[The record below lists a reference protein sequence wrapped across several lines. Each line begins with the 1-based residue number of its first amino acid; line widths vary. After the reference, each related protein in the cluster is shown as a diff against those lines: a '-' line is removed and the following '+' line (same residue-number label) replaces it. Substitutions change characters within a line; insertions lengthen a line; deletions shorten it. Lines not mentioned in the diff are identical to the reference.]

1 MRIFKTY
8 LRANALQYA
17 IFLSVMILLL
27 LLSFL
32 LFVNT
37 NGILSLRTD
46 NFINDISF
54 QKSQIYLPKNTSL
67 KTETQKWGAFDIVR
81 VKNAE
86 SEERL
91 KNQFQTIYL
100 SAPIILSKHLY
111 QLYVPS
117 YNNKG
122 SLQITGQAS
131 IQGNLSVPNSD
142 IRTTSA
148 AGFIYT
154 GTTDFKGTIKNSTAA
169 LPEVKKRFYE
179 DYLELGN
186 DSIIP
191 FDKSKIGYQS
201 FKNRGVTVVSDRAI
215 LLNKHD
221 YKGFVKIIS
230 SQQITV
236 DQNSTLEDVELIA
249 PVIKFQN
256 GFTGKVHAVARDSI
270 VVGEHVTLNFPSS
283 LTITDSNF
291 ENYPSIVI
299 QKNASVSGLVR
310 QFKKVPETDSYPQLF
325 ISKDAIFK
333 GSIYNVGN
341 TELRG
346 TVEGSLYTHSFIAYV
361 DGRIYRN
368 YIFDGKILKSEWFT
382 AFEKSLTLPQEESN
396 FPLKWLY

>member
-1 MRIFKTY
+1 M
-8 LRANALQYA
+8 
-17 IFLSVMILLL
+17 
-27 LLSFL
+27 
-32 LFVNT
+32 
-37 NGILSLRTD
+37 
-46 NFINDISF
+46 
-54 QKSQIYLPKNTSL
+54 
-67 KTETQKWGAFDIVR
+67 
-81 VKNAE
+81 
-86 SEERL
+86 
-91 KNQFQTIYL
+91 
-100 SAPIILSKHLY
+100 
-111 QLYVPS
+111 
-117 YNNKG
+117 
-122 SLQITGQAS
+122 
-131 IQGNLSVPNSD
+131 
-142 IRTTSA
+142 
-148 AGFIYT
+148 
-154 GTTDFKGTIKNSTAA
+154 
-169 LPEVKKRFYE
+169 
-179 DYLELGN
+179 
-186 DSIIP
+186 
-191 FDKSKIGYQS
+191 
-201 FKNRGVTVVSDRAI
+201 
-215 LLNKHD
+215 LNKHD

>member
-1 MRIFKTY
+1 
-8 LRANALQYA
+8 
-17 IFLSVMILLL
+17 MILLL

-191 FDKSKIGYQS
+191 FDK
-201 FKNRGVTVVSDRAI
+201 
-215 LLNKHD
+215 
-221 YKGFVKIIS
+221 
-230 SQQITV
+230 
-236 DQNSTLEDVELIA
+236 
-249 PVIKFQN
+249 
-256 GFTGKVHAVARDSI
+256 
-270 VVGEHVTLNFPSS
+270 
-283 LTITDSNF
+283 
-291 ENYPSIVI
+291 
-299 QKNASVSGLVR
+299 
-310 QFKKVPETDSYPQLF
+310 
-325 ISKDAIFK
+325 
-333 GSIYNVGN
+333 
-341 TELRG
+341 
-346 TVEGSLYTHSFIAYV
+346 
-361 DGRIYRN
+361 
-368 YIFDGKILKSEWFT
+368 
-382 AFEKSLTLPQEESN
+382 
-396 FPLKWLY
+396 